1 MNKEKWSFWKRNVID
16 SFKNKTTEEIKETLR
31 ETAFNYAVL
40 MEHWNGDFNISTM
53 VRNANAFNAKEVFY
67 IGKKRW
73 DKRAP
78 VGTHHYTP
86 LSHLSALE
94 DVLALKEKYTFIA
107 FDNNIEKYEIMK
119 LDEFDWTRLEKP
131 PLMIFGEEGEGV
143 TSTLLEWSDYVLE
156 IPQYGSVRSLN
167 VGTSS
172 GIAMYDYVKK
182 SKAPYSIKQNR

>member
-1 MNKEKWSFWKRNVID
+1 MNREKWSFWKRNVTDRFKD
-16 SFKNKTTEEIKETLR
+16 SSVEEIKEALE
-31 ETAFNYAVL
+31 ETAFDYAVL

-73 DKRAP
+73 DRRGA

-86 LSHLSALE
+86 LRHINALE
-94 DVLALKEKYTFIA
+94 DVLSLKKRYTFVALDNNVEKY
-107 FDNNIEKYEIMK
+107 NVMK
-119 LDEFDWTRLEKP
+119 LDEFDWNRLEKP

-143 TSTLLEWSDYVLE
+143 TSTLMEWSDYVVE

-172 GIAMYDYVKK
+172 GIVMHDYVNKTRK
-182 SKAPYSIKQNR
+182 LL

>member
-1 MNKEKWSFWKRNVID
+1 MNREKWSFWKRNVADI
-16 SFKNKTTEEIKETLR
+16 FKDWTVEEIKDTLK
-31 ETAFNYAVL
+31 ETAFDYAVL

-73 DKRAP
+73 DRRGA

-86 LSHLSALE
+86 LNHVKALE
-94 DVLALKEKYTFIA
+94 DVLVLKEKYTFVA
-107 FDNNIEKYEIMK
+107 FDNNVEKYDIMD
-119 LDEFDWTRLEKP
+119 LSDFDWNRLEKP

-143 TSTLLEWSDYVLE
+143 TSTLLEWSDYVVE

-172 GIAMYDYVKK
+172 GIVMYDYVNK
-182 SKAPYSIKQNR
+182 IRR

>member
-1 MNKEKWSFWKRNVID
+1 MNKEKWSFWKRNVAD
-16 SFKNKTTEEIKETLR
+16 RFKNASVEEIRETLR
-31 ETAFNYAVL
+31 ETAFDYAVL
-40 MEHWNGDFNISTM
+40 MEHWKGDFNISTM

-73 DKRAP
+73 DRRGA

-86 LSHLSALE
+86 LNHISTLE
-94 DVLALKEKYTFIA
+94 DVLALKEKYTFVA
-107 FDNNIEKYEIMK
+107 FDNNVEKYDIAK
-119 LDEFDWTRLEKP
+119 LDDFEWDRLEKP

-143 TSTLLEWSDYVLE
+143 TSTLMEWSDYVVE

-172 GIAMYDYVKK
+172 GIVMYDYTNK
-182 SKAPYSIKQNR
+182 IRR

>member
-1 MNKEKWSFWKRNVID
+1 MNKKKWSFWTRNVKD
-16 SFKNKTTEEIKETLR
+16 EFKNLSVKEIQEVLQKTC
-31 ETAFNYAVL
+31 FDYAVL

-53 VRNANAFNAKEVFY
+53 IRNANAFNAKEVFY

-73 DKRAP
+73 DRRGA

-86 LSHLSALE
+86 LNHIEALE
-94 DVLALKEKYTFIA
+94 DVLALKERYTFVS
-107 FDNNIEKYEIMK
+107 FDNNVEKCDIMN
-119 LDEFDWTRLEKP
+119 LNDFDWNCLEKP

-143 TSTLLEWSDYVLE
+143 TSTLLEWSDYVVE

-172 GIAMYDYVKK
+172 GIVMYDYVNK
-182 SKAPYSIKQNR
+182 IRR